1 MRTIE
6 LSSHPADA
14 LRLARQRLEDADHT
28 HPRDAVA
35 RHELLVS
42 RASSARD
49 RARAQRHWLAW
60 LRGALAVSRLRRL
73 GPESAP
79 GSAVPGRAGQ
89 PTKGRS
95 TDEQRVVA
103 DFATVLGDEW
113 ALVRGYCNLRG
124 EIDHLLLGPP
134 GLIAIAEPGT
144 LGGNGGR
151 SPIIQLNEPADLLER
166 FLTSRGVRVPML
178 RVVLLT
184 HPAARHGKWQNTTV
198 HIATSARELAV
209 QLADLPPVIGAAK
222 RARLEELIARDRR
235 CHESFRHRPGPPTPR
250 AWRTA
255 AARTGRSARSASR

>member
-1 MRTIE
+1 VRTIE

-14 LRLARQRLEDADHT
+14 LRLARQRLGNAGHT
-28 HPRDAVA
+28 HLRDAIA

-73 GPESAP
+73 APISTP
-79 GSAVPGRAGQ
+79 GSAVPGRAGR
-89 PTKGRS
+89 PIKGRG
-95 TDEQRVVA
+95 TDEQQVVA
-103 DFATVLGDEW
+103 DFAAVLGDEW
-113 ALVRGYCNLRG
+113 ALVRGYSNLGG

-144 LGGNGGR
+144 AGGNAGR
-151 SPIIQLNEPADLLER
+151 SPSIQLNEPADLLER
-166 FLTSRGVRVPML
+166 FLTSHGAMVPML

-184 HPAARHGKWQNTTV
+184 HPGARLGRCESTTV
-198 HIATSARELAV
+198 HIATSAAELAF
-209 QLADLPPVIGAAK
+209 QLADIPPVIGAVQ

-235 CHESFRHRPGPPTPR
+235 YRERSRHRSGSPTR
-250 AWRTA
+250 LRTA

>member
-1 MRTIE
+1 VRTIE

-14 LRLARQRLEDADHT
+14 LRLARQRLENADHA

-73 GPESAP
+73 GPKSAL
-79 GSAVPGRAGQ
+79 GSRIGYSGPLTEACLA
-89 PTKGRS
+89 
-95 TDEQRVVA
+95 A
-103 DFATVLGDEW
+103 VLGDEW
-113 ALVRGYCNLRG
+113 ALLRGYSNQRG

-134 GLIAIAEPGT
+134 GLIAILERGT

-151 SPIIQLNEPADLLER
+151 SPIIQLNERADLLER